1 MKRYSNR
8 SNFSTLSEINVTPLL
23 DLAFVLLIIFM
34 ITTPLLE
41 NSMNL
46 VIPSS
51 SAANAPISK
60 AQVQTI
66 SIDRDE
72 TIRINNEIVEAD
84 SLAAR
89 LLELKRANPDVAIV
103 IRPDRELPVQKLV
116 TLMDSLQRAHITK
129 VGIATNLMLQGKHAD
144 GAEIAG
150 LDELLTELERNPRRE
165 LILDTTGSV
174 IYTGNNVLMRLR
186 RQMTIVYLAASA
198 QEQELLIERYLNDPK
213 PVLWRGAFQPKNG
226 ETPHETVARCYPK
239 LVAARRQS
247 YEALAH
253 CTLPVADLHALSEC
267 SEDPSGSAKA
277 FLEMIRA
284 QLEKKSGRASAL

>member
-46 VIPSS
+46 VLPSS

-72 TIRINNEIVEAD
+72 TIRVNNEIVDAD

-116 TLMDSLQRAHITK
+116 TLMDSLQRAQITK
-129 VGIATNLMLQGKHAD
+129 VGIATK
-144 GAEIAG
+144 
-150 LDELLTELERNPRRE
+150 TE
-165 LILDTTGSV
+165 S
-174 IYTGNNVLMRLR
+174 
-186 RQMTIVYLAASA
+186 
-198 QEQELLIERYLNDPK
+198 K
-213 PVLWRGAFQPKNG
+213 
-226 ETPHETVARCYPK
+226 
-239 LVAARRQS
+239 
-247 YEALAH
+247 
-253 CTLPVADLHALSEC
+253 
-267 SEDPSGSAKA
+267 
-277 FLEMIRA
+277 
-284 QLEKKSGRASAL
+284 